1 MRRMSHQPKNTINLK
16 ECGELTTAA
25 IRLESDFQE
34 MERLGRSL
42 SELTTGTIT
51 NLEHAQK
58 LLAKFSEVGLRI
70 GEEMQALA
78 AALNAGRIRAE
89 DASQMV
95 AKSAE
100 LIQARQNEKNTI
112 TERFAALA
120 GRAQAI
126 SASLSEAQA
135 EAQDG
140 SGSKSPNLADLE
152 KRLSD
157 LASDA
162 ETIKNEAQSSG
173 FKDLGKDA
181 DAMLQTVRSTLKKIR
196 KLADQLN

>member
-1 MRRMSHQPKNTINLK
+1 MKRMSHQPKNTINLK